1 MILLSMK
8 GLSLQDLR
16 YYLEKKKEK
25 KNDPVKHKR
34 TLITRSTGNYWV
46 LCNNLNGMILQVHI
60 TFSLFLARHH
70 HIMDDKHMNSA
81 NNL

>member
-25 KNDPVKHKR
+25 KMIQLSIKGLSLQDLRVTIGCYAI
-34 TLITRSTGNYWV
+34 TLTV
-46 LCNNLNGMILQVHI
+46 
-60 TFSLFLARHH
+60 
-70 HIMDDKHMNSA
+70 
-81 NNL
+81 